1 MHGGGNYCSGWGAL
15 ESTDWN
21 PTRRHAT
28 MLTRIQL
35 ANFKCF
41 DQLDLDLSNLNLLC
55 GMNSS
60 GKSTVIQALVLLHQ
74 SQRSGETL
82 NGSLQLR
89 GELIDL
95 GPAEEVLSKHW
106 EGKQTEFSLTYDQS
120 PYPPHLWEVEIEFRP
135 SPGGREVRMVD
146 DDMISGDFRANGM
159 EDRPP
164 FSEATVY
171 VGSERIGPRTSYQI
185 PESRSSGDTT
195 FGRHSEY
202 ALHNLLNSQKLGE
215 EHKSRSIDLDSDESD
230 EPVDLVNRWL
240 QKISPGVEFKATA
253 SENDDTVRARFQYQS
268 TGDGQARPL
277 RPINVGFGLTYVLP
291 VIIALLSPKGTLC
304 LIENPEAHIHPK
316 GQSALGE
323 LAARAAVDGVQVV
336 AETHSDHF
344 MDGVRIAVRDGVIP
358 PEATRFHNFTL
369 EDGVSRVTSPEIN
382 EDGRLSEW
390 PEGFFDQADF
400 NLDRLL
406 APKDRD

>member
-1 MHGGGNYCSGWGAL
+1 
-15 ESTDWN
+15 
-21 PTRRHAT
+21 

-89 GELIDL
+89 GELIDI
-95 GPAEEVLSKHW
+95 GTAEEVLSKPW

-120 PYPPHLWEVEIEFRP
+120 PYPPHIWTVQLEFGT
-135 SPGGREVRMVD
+135 SPGSREVRMVD
-146 DDMISGDFRANGM
+146 DDSISNDFRANGM

-171 VGSERIGPRTSYQI
+171 VGSERIGPRTSYEL
-185 PESRSSGDTT
+185 PESRSAGDTT

-215 EHKSRSIDLDSDESD
+215 EHKSRSIGFDSD
-230 EPVDLVNRWL
+230 EPVDLVNHWL
-240 QKISPGVEFKATA
+240 QKISLGVEFKATA
-253 SENDDTVRARFQYQS
+253 SEADDTVLPRFQYQS

-344 MDGVRIAVRDGVIP
+344 MDGVRIAVREGIVE
-358 PEATRFHNFTL
+358 PEDVKFHYFQREGNTAT
-369 EDGVSRVTSPEIN
+369 VTTPEIDK
-382 EDGRLSEW
+382 DGRLSEW
-390 PEGFFDQADF
+390 PEGFFDQAGE

-406 APKDRD
+406 APRS

>member
-1 MHGGGNYCSGWGAL
+1 
-15 ESTDWN
+15 
-21 PTRRHAT
+21 

-35 ANFKCF
+35 SNFKCF
-41 DQLDLDLSNLNLLC
+41 DQLDLDLSSLNLLC
-55 GMNSS
+55 GLNSS
-60 GKSTVIQALVLLHQ
+60 GKSTVIQALMLLHQ
-74 SQRSGETL
+74 SHRSGELL

-95 GPAEEVLSKHW
+95 GTAGDVLSRHW
-106 EGKQTEFSLTYDQS
+106 EGKRTELYVTCDYRDIPHTWGALLEIGKS
-120 PYPPHLWEVEIEFRP
+120 PED
-135 SPGGREVRMVD
+135 REVQLTEGLGDYGVD
-146 DDMISGDFRANGM
+146 DLDFRGNPV
-159 EDRPP
+159 DDLPP

-185 PESRSSGDTT
+185 PESRSAGDTT

-358 PEATRFHNFTL
+358 PKATRFHHFTL

-406 APKDRD
+406 APKDWD